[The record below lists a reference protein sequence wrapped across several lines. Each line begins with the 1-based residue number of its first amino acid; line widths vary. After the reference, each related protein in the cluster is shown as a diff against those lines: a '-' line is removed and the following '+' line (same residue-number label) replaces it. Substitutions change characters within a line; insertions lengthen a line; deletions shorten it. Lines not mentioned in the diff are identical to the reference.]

1 VKGSCKIAAA
11 AVTCALALAQPAQGQ
26 NGPGEP
32 FELVR
37 SLQSLQD
44 QIVRGNTR
52 AHANKGKLVSR
63 IAEQFDAIDAERW
76 KEPRNA
82 RAAVLFVLNG
92 GPVRAL
98 QKLIGSGSGGD
109 LDEKLLKGVLAYG
122 ESRMEDALQLLDG
135 IDARLLHVSLGGHV
149 AYVQGEL
156 AEKKDPAKAMA
167 HFEDA
172 RLLAPGTIVEEA
184 ALRRQIALLGA
195 AGDGDRFEVL
205 AGRYLR
211 RFANS
216 IYAGGF
222 RQKFAA
228 ALASNAMTTD
238 PDRLARLVSMLSGVA
253 TADRRDIY
261 LTIAKEALLKGRVD
275 LAKLAAANAVQLAK
289 EGGDD
294 GEHARLYE
302 GATLIVTDDFDRGI
316 ETLSAI
322 ERSKLGEHE
331 GALLDVALLVAG
343 QIRRTPIEPEPDSAP
358 PNESDASGAG
368 ASQALER
375 ARKALAQVDQMLSR
389 LAK

>member
-1 VKGSCKIAAA
+1 
-11 AVTCALALAQPAQGQ
+11 
-26 NGPGEP
+26 
-32 FELVR
+32 
-37 SLQSLQD
+37 
-44 QIVRGNTR
+44 
-52 AHANKGKLVSR
+52 
-63 IAEQFDAIDAERW
+63 
-76 KEPRNA
+76 
-82 RAAVLFVLNG
+82 
-92 GPVRAL
+92 
-98 QKLIGSGSGGD
+98 LIGSGSWGD

-156 AEKKDPAKAMA
+156 AEKKEPAKAMA

-228 ALASNAMTTD
+228 ALASNAMTTH

-253 TADRRDIY
+253 VGDRRDIY
-261 LTIAKEALLKGRVD
+261 VTIAKEALLKGRVD

-294 GEHARLYE
+294 AENARLYE
-302 GATLIVTDDFDRGI
+302 GAALIVTDDYDRGI

-322 ERSKLGEHE
+322 DRSKLGEHE
-331 GALLDVALLVAG
+331 RALLDVALVVAG
-343 QIRRTPIEPEPDSAP
+343 QIRRMPAELEPDSVP
-358 PNESDASGAG
+358 PSENDGSGAG
-368 ASQALER
+368 ASQALDR
-375 ARKALAQVDQMLSR
+375 AHKALAQVDQMLSR